1 MCFFFKNKG
10 LILLVIVY
18 NLDTHYFKL
27 GELNKKKFKF
37 TSIIL
42 NFTKCLLL
50 ALFNIRNLKILLLI
64 LMKLLENY

>member
-27 GELNKKKFKF
+27 GELYKKKFKF

-42 NFTKCLLL
+42 NFTK
-50 ALFNIRNLKILLLI
+50 
-64 LMKLLENY
+64 

>member
-27 GELNKKKFKF
+27 GGTIQKKVQVYMHHIKFH
-37 TSIIL
+37 
-42 NFTKCLLL
+42 
-50 ALFNIRNLKILLLI
+50 
-64 LMKLLENY
+64 